1 VQRAL
6 AACRDRLA
14 EAESLGD
21 VIDVVR
27 VSARALVGADGATF
41 VLRDGGACFYAD
53 EDSIAPLW
61 KGQRFPISECIS
73 GWAMVHAQTA
83 VVPDIYA
90 DDRIPHDLYRPT
102 FIESLV
108 MVPIDRSEPVGA
120 IGAYWSRRYAAGD
133 DAVEALER
141 LADLTAAAIA
151 RVGLD
156 DAPWAPRFGR
166 ATTMLLGM
174 TGQGDLGALG

>member
-1 VQRAL
+1 MLNAL
-6 AACRDRLA
+6 ALCRDRLA
-14 EAESLGD
+14 EAETLGA

-41 VLRDGGACFYAD
+41 VLRDGAACFYAD

-61 KGQRFPISECIS
+61 KGQRFPLSECIS
-73 GWAMVHAQTA
+73 GWAMVHARTA

-108 MVPIDRSEPVGA
+108 MVPIGRVEPVGA
-120 IGAYWSRRYAAGD
+120 IGAYWSRRYAAD
-133 DAVEALER
+133 ADAVEALER

-166 ATTMLLGM
+166 ARTKLLGM
-174 TGQGDLGALG
+174 TGQGDLSALA